1 MRLSATLIV
10 SAPTQGLQP
19 VANTMANIANN
30 AERAQKAVSKTGNAG
45 LRRSGGGGG
54 GGGGGSLG
62 GDGDGDDP
70 QTNRGKRGAAGNR
83 GAAGRNF
90 SGLAQ
95 ASGESSG
102 LVAAYATLAANIFA
116 LTAAFKALSDAAK
129 FEQLKKGLEEV
140 GARSGTTLSIT
151 ARKMQELSGYALS
164 TVETMKS
171 VASATAAG
179 FSSDEIERLTRVAK
193 GASVALGRDM
203 SDSMDRLTRGTIKL
217 EPELLDELGI
227 MTRIDEATR
236 RYALQNNLAASSL
249 TLTQKNQAFLNAVL
263 AEGEKK
269 FGDIAD
275 SVDVSM
281 YDKLSAS
288 IRDLGTGAVAGLNK
302 FLTPLIELLINVPA
316 LGLIPLMGVLSTAG
330 GKLIPDFNKHLARM
344 GTELARVGEKSK
356 QAKATAAGFFGE
368 ISENANYTAADGA
381 VADRYLKGSGV
392 ASTDFGLVNT
402 KKMILRLTDEQEA
415 LEHMIAV
422 TTDKTSDHYKEMLQD
437 LKSIKAV
444 NDDLKNSGVRIESAA
459 AGFEKVGNSIAI
471 DQARKR
477 MQQDSAKQFQND
489 LFVAGGG
496 LGVFKATSDAV
507 GRDLGIAIG
516 AGAEAARLETERLN
530 NSVTGIGKNLNGIR
544 GTLAG
549 VTEGF
554 RGMGGVISTAFQG
567 LQAAMG
573 WIFIIMGAIAAL
585 GALWTWLD
593 ETFFK
598 NTKELKEARTN
609 LEAVFKTAERT
620 SVEIEKMKNIG
631 EFGKAADA
639 AANSMAEL
647 LANFQEFN
655 RVRAAGDKPSKNKG
669 SLADTL
675 GLTDEYMIVGGIKEL
690 GVNLQSLGIAYP
702 IKESEGFV
710 SSIQDLLGSLD
721 PGALA
726 AFEKQLAKINASGLK
741 DKELYKERADLA
753 ERYAKAGANSVNVF
767 KDIGVAAKGANDEII
782 KLRVPDSFN
791 TPYKK
796 IADSVSS
803 LESGFKLSAK
813 ALSDLGVEAS
823 VAQRGFSGELFNTPE
838 LAQELGLLK
847 GNLSEVL
854 DLQSSYS
861 TESAKQ
867 QLILNDVNMKEDDKK
882 AKLKISNDL
891 LTSYKDRMFELLPP
905 GTAML
910 LNLKN
915 MNAVLATA
923 NLQLVKA
930 KLSFA
935 DLQVASMKTKDSI
948 ARVATEIG
956 MMQKNG
962 TSEFGAEY
970 AALKEIDAAQKSYE
984 YALKTHELR
993 MEVIKLEAA
1002 AAKAKFEYEKD
1013 GQRIVVAEK
1022 FGARALQYMDAGMSI
1037 GQSAEQNSRT
1047 DLGLSDELR
1056 ELYVLYYKHFEKNV
1070 ATAGI
1075 LEAIANKSVQNA
1087 GLELTASEQQI
1098 TLLREKSKLLF
1109 SGVNIDKE
1117 NIAFSQKILALN
1129 KEAADLAKSQR
1140 QSEYNKLEFSLKN
1153 SAMANRTK
1161 FGPQEEYQLKIK
1173 AAQIAITNAEED
1185 KKFLIKEIELK
1196 MQALALDNSIRLLE
1210 LDNAVSEAKYQAK
1223 RNPSAEAD
1231 GIVANAVKLRSDVAK
1246 NMKDAFFQTAG
1257 VQNSRLSQA
1266 DTTVSVAKDAATA
1279 VLSPLQDFLIEFQT
1293 NINEMKQAYERLG
1306 LAGNLVGLF
1315 DRGVA
1320 NTAQQMSKDPRTAGM
1335 SSTQI
1340 LAAATATELM
1350 TAETQLL
1357 DKSME
1362 SLGNHTNTFLQDLV
1376 DGTISSKEAFKKMAS
1391 AIIGD
1396 IGQMIARILILRGL
1410 SQLFGSATGGMA
1422 TPGADVSQLAYPGQF
1437 AAGGVIPMAAGGIT
1451 SRARQQGLGVIK
1463 QPTYLVG
1470 EAKYNEAV
1478 VPLPNGRA
1486 IPVQMHGNN
1495 TSSNNVQVNVNLS
1508 QNGEAKTDTKGPDMN
1523 NLGAAIASA
1532 VQKELL
1538 AQKAPGGILSRY
1550 GAA

>member
-1 MRLSATLIV
+1 MMNLSATMKLNMT
-10 SAPTQGLQP
+10 ATGTQ
-19 VANTMANIANN
+19 AIAKDTATIANN
-30 AERAQKAVSKTGNAG
+30 AERAQKAMSRTGNAG
-45 LRRSGGGGG
+45 LRRSGV
-54 GGGGGSLG
+54 GSLG

-102 LVAAYATLAANIFA
+102 LVAAYATLAANVFA

-140 GARSGTTLSIT
+140 GARAGTTLSIT

-236 RYALQNNLAASSL
+236 RYALQNKLTASSL

-275 SVDVSM
+275 TVDTSM

-288 IRDLGTGAVAGLNK
+288 IRDLGTGAIAGLNK
-302 FLTPLIELLINVPA
+302 FLTPLVELLINVPA

-344 GTELARVGEKSK
+344 GTELQRVGEKSK

-368 ISENANYTAADGA
+368 ISESANYSHADGA
-381 VADRYLKGSGV
+381 TADRYLVKAGLN
-392 ASTDFGLVNT
+392 TQDFGLVNT
-402 KKMILRLTDEQEA
+402 KTMIKKLTEEQNA
-415 LEHMIAV
+415 LETQILH
-422 TTDKTSDHYKEMLQD
+422 TTDKTSQNYQDMLND
-437 LKSIKAV
+437 LQAIKAV
-444 NDDLKNSGVRIESAA
+444 NADLKVNGLRIESAA
-459 AGFEKVGNSIAI
+459 AGFEKVSNAINI
-471 DQARKR
+471 DQTRKR
-477 MQQDSAKQFQND
+477 MLQDSAKQFQND

-496 LGVFKATSDAV
+496 LGVFKATKDAI
-507 GRDLGIAIG
+507 GRDFGIALG
-516 AGAEAARLETERLN
+516 AGVEAARIETERLN
-530 NSVTGIGKNLNGIR
+530 NSVTGLAKNLNGVR
-544 GTLAG
+544 GTIHG
-549 VTEGF
+549 ISEGF
-554 RGMGGVISTAFQG
+554 AGMGGVINTAFQG

-585 GALWTWLD
+585 GAVWTWID
-593 ETFFK
+593 ETFLG
-598 NTKELKEARTN
+598 NTKKLKEARTN
-609 LEAVFKTAERT
+609 LEAVLETSKKTV
-620 SVEIEKMKNIG
+620 VEMEKMKSLG

-655 RVRAAGDKPSKNKG
+655 RVRLAGKSKSKDEG
-669 SLADTL
+669 SLMDTL
-675 GLTDEYMIVGGIKEL
+675 GLTDEYMIVGGLKEL
-690 GVNLQSLGIAYP
+690 GVNLKSLQLGYP
-702 IKESEGFV
+702 IKESEAFV
-710 SSIQDLLGSLD
+710 ESTAQLLQALD
-721 PGALA
+721 PKALDR
-726 AFEKQLAKINASGLK
+726 FNTELTNINNTETDQGKLYEK
-741 DKELYKERADLA
+741 RAELA
-753 ERYAKAGANSVNVF
+753 ERFNTVGGFSVNVF
-767 KDIGVAAKGANDEII
+767 KDIGVAAKGANDEIT
-782 KLRVPDSFN
+782 KLRLPDAFD
-791 TPYKK
+791 TPYKR
-796 IADSVSS
+796 IADSASS
-803 LESGFKLSAK
+803 IESGFRLSAK
-813 ALSDLGVEAS
+813 ALKDLGADAGIAEKAF
-823 VAQRGFSGELFNTPE
+823 AGELFNTPE
-838 LAQELGLLK
+838 LAQELGILK
-847 GNLSEVL
+847 GNLSQVL
-854 DLQSSYS
+854 DIQTRYTEESSV
-861 TESAKQ
+861 Q
-867 QLILNDVNMKEDDKK
+867 DRILKDINLSEEDRKIKLD
-882 AKLKISNDL
+882 ASVSRMSKLKE
-891 LTSYKDRMFELLPP
+891 ELFNAVPP
-905 GTAML
+905 STVML

-915 MNAVLATA
+915 MNAVLAIT
-923 NLQLVKA
+923 NLQLVKT
-930 KLSFA
+930 KLQFA
-935 DLQVASMKTKDSI
+935 ELQVSAMKTRDAMS
-948 ARVATEIG
+948 RVATEMS
-956 MMQKNG
+956 MMRKNG
-962 TSEFGAEY
+962 TSDFGPEY

-984 YALKTHELR
+984 YALKTHALR
-993 MEVIKLEAA
+993 MEIIKLEADA
-1002 AAKAKFEYEKD
+1002 AEAKFKYEQA
-1013 GQRIVVAEK
+1013 GQRIVIQRL
-1022 FGARALQYMDAGMSI
+1022 FGEEALQQMDFGIAVGQTGEANSKIQLPGSI
-1037 GQSAEQNSRT
+1037 GLPQEQR
-1047 DLGLSDELR
+1047 DL
-1056 ELYVLYYKHFEKNV
+1056 YTLYYNQYK
-1070 ATAGI
+1070 AALQTARI
-1075 LEAIANKSVQNA
+1075 LQDIAGKTIDNA
-1087 GLELTASEQQI
+1087 GLDLAAQAQAIEAA
-1098 TLLREKSKLLF
+1098 REKARLLF
-1109 SGVNIDKE
+1109 KGVSVEKE
-1117 NIAFSQKILALN
+1117 ALSFSQKVLALK

-1140 QSEYNKLEFSLKN
+1140 QLEYNQLEFGLRN
-1153 SAMANRTK
+1153 SAIANRTK
-1161 FGPQEEYQLKIK
+1161 FGPQEEYQLKVS
-1173 AAQIAITNAEED
+1173 AAQMAIDNAIAD
-1185 KKFLIKEIELK
+1185 KNFLEQELK
-1196 MQALALDNSIRLLE
+1196 IKMEGLKLDNRIRLLE
-1210 LDNAVSEAKYQAK
+1210 LDNAVSEAQKQA
-1223 RNPSAEAD
+1223 RDNPTAGTASIAAD
-1231 GIVANAVKLRSDVAK
+1231 AVKLRADAEK
-1246 NMKDAFFQTAG
+1246 NMNSIIFGTALNN
-1257 VQNSRLSQA
+1257 QARLNQA
-1266 DTTVSVAKDAATA
+1266 DATVNAARNAAAA
-1279 VLSPLQDFLIEFQT
+1279 VLSPLQDFLIEFET
-1293 NINEMKQAYERLG
+1293 NINEMKLAYERLG

-1320 NTAQQMSKDPRTAGM
+1320 NTAQQMSKDPRTIGM

-1362 SLGNHTNTFLQDLV
+1362 SLGNHTTTFLQDLV
-1376 DGTISSKEAFKKMAS
+1376 DGTISSKEAFKKMAAS
-1391 AIIGD
+1391 IIGD
-1396 IGQMIARILILRGL
+1396 IGQMIARIIILRGL

-1437 AAGGVIPMAAGGIT
+1437 PGAAGGILPMANGGIMN
-1451 SRARQQGLGVIK
+1451 RAAGGPQGVINK
-1463 QPTYLVG
+1463 PTYLVG
-1470 EAKYNEAV
+1470 EGRYNEAV